1 MPARPIT
8 KETKPKGVHS
18 SISRF
23 MKQAMVKDEEQLSRE
38 LDHRLSE
45 MQEIRRPYESQWKE
59 IAELV
64 VPEYEFVI
72 NEWVNE
78 RK

>member
-1 MPARPIT
+1 MPARPVT
-8 KETKPKGVHS
+8 EEAKPKGVHS

-23 MKQAMVKDEEQLSRE
+23 MKQAMVRDEAQLSRE

-64 VPEYEFVI
+64 VLSTSLI
-72 NEWVNE
+72 LTNG
-78 RK
+78 

>member
-1 MPARPIT
+1 MPAGPTT

-23 MKQAMVKDEEQLSRE
+23 MKQAMVRDEAQLSRE

-45 MQEIRRPYESQWKE
+45 MQEIRRPYE
-59 IAELV
+59 
-64 VPEYEFVI
+64 
-72 NEWVNE
+72 
-78 RK
+78 